1 MSTLEIRDVVAP
13 LSRRGCPALRGA
25 SLAVADGEMVSVV
38 GPSGSGKSTL
48 LRVAAGLQRATSG
61 QVLVD
66 GRDVADQPTER
77 RDLTVMFQHPLL
89 FDHLDVAGNV
99 GFAPRLAGARRRE
112 ARRCAQR
119 YLRLVHLEG
128 LDSRDVSSLSGGQQ
142 QRVALARALA
152 AERGALLLDEPF
164 SSLDR
169 ELRASMHDLL
179 AEVRAALAPTILMV
193 THDLDEAALAEST
206 VVLIDGSVHQHA
218 PMAEIYQRPATV
230 AVARLL
236 GGFTEIA
243 GTIRDGVHYSAWG
256 RVPVAAGGAGDC
268 DAMLLVRRES
278 LRLDASGV
286 AGGGTGI
293 GARVVRRRPTGTRVV
308 VSLVG
313 DDDSPLEVE
322 LPVGE
327 DVRPGTRVRVTP
339 TDARAPQWAVP
350 CGADRRERETRTQ
363 RVWQSV
369 QAALPQRGDPRPDQ
383 QPAAA
388 ACRDLVGTVTV
399 AARRRDWSER
409 RPRWRPTIRRLVEG
423 AERTLASDI
432 ARRRHG
438 RHDGCPR
445 GRANLAADSTRL
457 RRCRSATRSPR

>member
-1 MSTLEIRDVVAP
+1 MSTLEIRDVWHRYPDA
-13 LSRRGCPALRGA
+13 GAPALRGA
-25 SLAVADGEMVSVV
+25 SLTVADGEMVSVV

-77 RDLTVMFQHPLL
+77 RDLTVMFQRPLL

-99 GFAPRLAGARRRE
+99 AFAPRLAGARRRE

-119 YLRLVHLEG
+119 YLRLVDLEG
-128 LDSRDVSSLSGGQQ
+128 YGSRDVASLSGGQQ

-179 AEVRAALAPTILMV
+179 TEVRAALSPTILMV

-218 PMAEIYQRPATV
+218 PMAEIYQRPASV

-243 GTIRDGVHYSAWG
+243 GTIRDGVHHSAWG
-256 RVPVAAGGAGDC
+256 RVPVADGGAEDG
-268 DAMLLVRRES
+268 AAVLLLRRES
-278 LRLDASGV
+278 LRLEGSDAGV
-286 AGGGTGI
+286 TGAGI

-308 VSLVG
+308 VTLAG
-313 DDDSPLEVE
+313 DDDSTVEVE
-322 LPVGE
+322 LPVGH
-327 DVRPGTRVRVTP
+327 DVRPGTRVRVVP
-339 TDARAPQWAVP
+339 TDTRAPQWAVQHKDSP
-350 CGADRRERETRTQ
+350 GNADALPPGFHVSPHEARLPMEETR
-363 RVWQSV
+363 S
-369 QAALPQRGDPRPDQ
+369 
-383 QPAAA
+383 
-388 ACRDLVGTVTV
+388 
-399 AARRRDWSER
+399 
-409 RPRWRPTIRRLVEG
+409 
-423 AERTLASDI
+423 
-432 ARRRHG
+432 
-438 RHDGCPR
+438 
-445 GRANLAADSTRL
+445 
-457 RRCRSATRSPR
+457 

>member
-1 MSTLEIRDVVAP
+1 MSTLEVRDVWHRYPGADT
-13 LSRRGCPALRGA
+13 PALRGA
-25 SLAVADGEMVSVV
+25 SVAVADGEMVSVV

-48 LRVAAGLQRATSG
+48 LRVAAGLLRSTSG
-61 QVLVD
+61 EVLVD

-89 FDHLDVAGNV
+89 FEHLDVAGNV
-99 GFAPRLAGARRRE
+99 AFAPRLAGARRRE

-128 LDSRDVSSLSGGQQ
+128 MGSRDVTSLSGGQQ

-179 AEVRAALAPTILMV
+179 VEVRAALAPTILMV

-218 PMAEIYQRPATV
+218 SMVEIYRRPATV

-243 GTIRDGVHYSAWG
+243 GTVRDGMHHSAWG
-256 RVPVAAGGAGDC
+256 RLPVADGGAEDG
-268 DAMLLVRRES
+268 AAVLLVRRES
-278 LRLDASGV
+278 LRLAATDSGR
-286 AGGGTGI
+286 AGL

-308 VSLVG
+308 VTLAG
-313 DDDSPLEVE
+313 DDDSTVEVE
-322 LPVGE
+322 LPVGH
-327 DVRPGTRVRVTP
+327 DVRPGTRVRVVP
-339 TDARAPQWAVP
+339 TDTRAPQWAVQHKDSP
-350 CGADRRERETRTQ
+350 GNADALPPGFHVSPHEARLPMEETR
-363 RVWQSV
+363 S
-369 QAALPQRGDPRPDQ
+369 
-383 QPAAA
+383 
-388 ACRDLVGTVTV
+388 
-399 AARRRDWSER
+399 
-409 RPRWRPTIRRLVEG
+409 
-423 AERTLASDI
+423 
-432 ARRRHG
+432 
-438 RHDGCPR
+438 
-445 GRANLAADSTRL
+445 
-457 RRCRSATRSPR
+457 